1 METGELIIYT
11 SADPV
16 LQIAAH
22 EDVIPLAELYHIC
35 EYARSI
41 TLERP
46 ALLGRIIARPYVGE
60 PGNFTRT
67 SNRRDL
73 AVSPFAP
80 TVLDKLNEAGIDT
93 YAVGKINDIFN
104 GAGTCPSAST
114 IAASAGLTWTAT

>member
-1 METGELIIYT
+1 MCIRDRY
-11 SADPV
+11 S
-16 LQIAAH
+16 
-22 EDVIPLAELYHIC
+22 IC

-104 GAGTCPSAST
+104 GAGINLSLIHIYIKLFMKST
-114 IAASAGLTWTAT
+114 EQLLVNSFIYFATKRV